1 MTNQILC
8 SYTLKLCY
16 YSIEDVVTHTCAHT
30 HTHTHTH
37 THRAPG
43 QSASTVIVTTT
54 TTTASTATAT
64 TATESA
70 DLTAAE
76 KPVSSELSEE
86 GKRGEETTQEETK
99 VVSKHVLL
107 IYMYMYV

>member
-1 MTNQILC
+1 MR
-8 SYTLKLCY
+8 
-16 YSIEDVVTHTCAHT
+16 A
-30 HTHTHTH
+30 H

-43 QSASTVIVTTT
+43 QSASTVTTTT